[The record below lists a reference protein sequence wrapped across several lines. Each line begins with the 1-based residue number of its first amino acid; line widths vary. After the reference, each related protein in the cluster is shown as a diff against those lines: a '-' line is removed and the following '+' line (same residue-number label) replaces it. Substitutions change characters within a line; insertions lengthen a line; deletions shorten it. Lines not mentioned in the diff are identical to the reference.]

1 MTLYVIIF
9 LSSGFPLHYNS
20 SAVLRVLACDFLSS
34 VCLAFYRSTGTG
46 FPISRF
52 INTGHKS
59 DLTSTGGTH
68 HRTKE
73 SVVIAL
79 SRIILE
85 NNKTEKQLVSKKSRN
100 HPPPW
105 EKKKHIRKSAPN
117 CAACTCLDKYMY
129 RHAYVGQ
136 NKSYKARERGHGTS
150 VLY

>member
-1 MTLYVIIF
+1 MRDSNPAP
-9 LSSGFPLHYNS
+9 LSFRD
-20 SAVLRVLACDFLSS
+20 SALPIRLPEITHVEKL
-34 VCLAFYRSTGTG
+34 G

-85 NNKTEKQLVSKKSRN
+85 NNKTEKTTRVQEEPHN
-100 HPPPW
+100 PPPW
-105 EKKKHIRKSAPN
+105 EKKTHSQKRAKLCCMHVP
-117 CAACTCLDKYMY
+117 
-129 RHAYVGQ
+129 
-136 NKSYKARERGHGTS
+136 
-150 VLY
+150 